1 MKKNLVRITVLISII
16 IAIGLMFLLGKY
28 IGKNIEDKRREAEMK
43 NILENGN
50 LRNEEFY
57 LDVIKDSN
65 EKKEE
70 ILNTKLIVKKKN
82 RKEIEVVYST
92 YDPKE
97 REATLKMFDTYYLL
111 KKVGEDWYD
120 ATTLFMGISST
131 VNNIAEN
138 EKIILGKQYNLKF
151 SFLVQNSKRQ
161 YGLPNGRYK
170 LRIYSN
176 STDKD
181 LKYQLR
187 YKEVEFEIN
196 DGE

>member
-1 MKKNLVRITVLISII
+1 MKNKIMLIVIAIILIILVFFIGIQIGKIIEKKNI
-16 IAIGLMFLLGKY
+16 
-28 IGKNIEDKRREAEMK
+28 KNEMK
-43 NILENGN
+43 SILENGN
-50 LRNEEFY
+50 LRNEGFY

-70 ILNTKLIVKKKN
+70 ILNTKLIVKKKS
-82 RKEIEVVYST
+82 RKGIEVTYST
-92 YDPKE
+92 YDPRE
-97 REATLKMFDTYYLL
+97 RDATLKMFDTYYLL

-120 ATTLFMGISST
+120 ANTPFMGISST

-196 DGE
+196 DGEW

>member
-1 MKKNLVRITVLISII
+1 MKNKIMLAVITIILIILVFF
-16 IAIGLMFLLGKY
+16 IGIQLGK
-28 IGKNIEDKRREAEMK
+28 IIEEKNIKTEMK
-43 NILENGN
+43 NILANGN
-50 LRNEEFY
+50 LRNEGYY
-57 LDVIKDSN
+57 LDIIKDSN

-82 RKEIEVVYST
+82 RKEIEVAYST

-120 ATTLFMGISST
+120 ATTSFMGISST

-181 LKYQLR
+181 LKYHLR
-187 YKEVEFEIN
+187 YKEGEFEIN

>member
-1 MKKNLVRITVLISII
+1 MKNKTMLIVLTIILIILVFFIGIQIGKIVKKKNI
-16 IAIGLMFLLGKY
+16 
-28 IGKNIEDKRREAEMK
+28 KNEMK

-50 LRNEEFY
+50 LRNEGFY

-70 ILNTKLIVKKKN
+70 ILNTKLIVKKKS
-82 RKEIEVVYST
+82 RKEI
-92 YDPKE
+92 D
-97 REATLKMFDTYYLL
+97 ATLKMFDTYYLL

-120 ATTLFMGISST
+120 ANTPFMGISST
-131 VNNIAEN
+131 ANNIAEN
-138 EKIILGKQYNLKF
+138 ERIILGKQYNLKF

-187 YKEVEFEIN
+187 YKDVEFEIN

>member
-1 MKKNLVRITVLISII
+1 MKNKIMLTVITIILIVLVFF
-16 IAIGLMFLLGKY
+16 IGIQ
-28 IGKNIEDKRREAEMK
+28 IGKIVKEKNIKNEMK

-50 LRNEEFY
+50 LRNEGYY
-57 LDVIKDSN
+57 LDIIKDSN

-82 RKEIEVVYST
+82 RKEIEVAYST

-120 ATTLFMGISST
+120 ATTSFMGISST

>member
-1 MKKNLVRITVLISII
+1 
-16 IAIGLMFLLGKY
+16 
-28 IGKNIEDKRREAEMK
+28 
-43 NILENGN
+43 
-50 LRNEEFY
+50 
-57 LDVIKDSN
+57 
-65 EKKEE
+65 
-70 ILNTKLIVKKKN
+70 
-82 RKEIEVVYST
+82 
-92 YDPKE
+92 
-97 REATLKMFDTYYLL
+97 MFDTYYLL

-120 ATTLFMGISST
+120 ATTPFMGISST

-196 DGE
+196 DGEWQMKKSNKSLIICIFVIIILIIGGYFGYKLGTEDRGEK

>member
-1 MKKNLVRITVLISII
+1 MKNKIMLIVIKII
-16 IAIGLMFLLGKY
+16 LIVFVFFIGIP
-28 IGKNIEDKRREAEMK
+28 IGKIVEEKNIKNEMK

-82 RKEIEVVYST
+82 RKEIEVTYST

-97 REATLKMFDTYYLL
+97 RDATLKMFDTYYLL

-120 ATTLFMGISST
+120 ANTPFMGISST

-151 SFLVQNSKRQ
+151 SFLVQNSERQ

-187 YKEVEFEIN
+187 YKEVEFEIK

>member
-1 MKKNLVRITVLISII
+1 MKNKIMLAVITIILIILVFF
-16 IAIGLMFLLGKY
+16 IGIQLGK
-28 IGKNIEDKRREAEMK
+28 IIEEKNIKTEMK
-43 NILENGN
+43 NILANGN
-50 LRNEEFY
+50 LRNEGYY
-57 LDVIKDSN
+57 LDIIKDSN

-82 RKEIEVVYST
+82 RKEIEVAYST

-120 ATTLFMGISST
+120 ATTSFMGISST

-181 LKYQLR
+181 LKYHLR
-187 YKEVEFEIN
+187 YKEGEFEIN
-196 DGE
+196 DGSDR

>member
-1 MKKNLVRITVLISII
+1 MKNKIMLIVIKII
-16 IAIGLMFLLGKY
+16 LIVFVFFIGIP
-28 IGKNIEDKRREAEMK
+28 IGKIVEEKNIKNEMK
-43 NILENGN
+43 NILENSN
-50 LRNEEFY
+50 LRNEGFY

-70 ILNTKLIVKKKN
+70 ILNTKLIVKKKS
-82 RKEIEVVYST
+82 RKEIEVTYST

-97 REATLKMFDTYYLL
+97 RDATLKMFDTYYLL

-120 ATTLFMGISST
+120 ANTPFMGISST

-151 SFLVQNSKRQ
+151 SFLVQNSERQ

>member
-1 MKKNLVRITVLISII
+1 MKNKIMLIFITIILIVLVFF
-16 IAIGLMFLLGKY
+16 IGIQLGK
-28 IGKNIEDKRREAEMK
+28 IIEEKNIKNEMK

-50 LRNEEFY
+50 LRNEGYY
-57 LDVIKDSN
+57 LDIIKDSN

-82 RKEIEVVYST
+82 RKEIEVTYST

-97 REATLKMFDTYYLL
+97 RDATLKMFDTYYLL

-120 ATTLFMGISST
+120 ANTPFMGISST

-151 SFLVQNSKRQ
+151 SFLVQNSERQ

-187 YKEVEFEIN
+187 YKEVEFEIK

>member
-1 MKKNLVRITVLISII
+1 
-16 IAIGLMFLLGKY
+16 
-28 IGKNIEDKRREAEMK
+28 MK
-43 NILENGN
+43 NILANGN

-82 RKEIEVVYST
+82 RKEIEVAYST

-120 ATTLFMGISST
+120 ATTSFMGISST

>member
-1 MKKNLVRITVLISII
+1 MKNKIMLTVITIILIILVFF
-16 IAIGLMFLLGKY
+16 IGIQLGK
-28 IGKNIEDKRREAEMK
+28 IIEEKNIKTEMK
-43 NILENGN
+43 NILANGN

-82 RKEIEVVYST
+82 RKEIEVAYST

-97 REATLKMFDTYYLL
+97 REATLKMFETYYLL

-120 ATTLFMGISST
+120 ATTSFMGISST

>member
-1 MKKNLVRITVLISII
+1 
-16 IAIGLMFLLGKY
+16 
-28 IGKNIEDKRREAEMK
+28 
-43 NILENGN
+43 
-50 LRNEEFY
+50 
-57 LDVIKDSN
+57 
-65 EKKEE
+65 
-70 ILNTKLIVKKKN
+70 
-82 RKEIEVVYST
+82 
-92 YDPKE
+92 
-97 REATLKMFDTYYLL
+97 MFDTYYLL

-120 ATTLFMGISST
+120 ANTPFMGISST
-131 VNNIAEN
+131 ANNIAEN
-138 EKIILGKQYNLKF
+138 ERIILGKQYNLKF

-187 YKEVEFEIN
+187 YKDVEFEIN